1 MGGSNNRFR
10 GRRVVAV
17 LGAVTLSLLGAV
29 GGASSASAAAG
40 TIDFDAEGSILIHK
54 HEHGASGQGK
64 PSGGT
69 LDSPGV
75 AGVRFT
81 AYEITSLPLDDSAS
95 WVTLRTLA
103 VPADACDGTP
113 SLAGQTVDTANGST
127 SSLTNGDGEASI
139 GGLPVAAYLLCETTT
154 PPTVIDKAQP
164 FVVTIPYPNESGT
177 ASESWLYDVNV
188 YPKNGVGSVSKT
200 VIPQAD
206 LGLGA
211 TASFEVTTD
220 IPTIASGA
228 NFTHYW
234 VQDPMDS
241 RLTPLSAPL
250 SPVTSVTVGG
260 VGVPTSSGYYTASVS
275 AGNVVTLEFTSSGLA
290 WLKSQGGKKLVT
302 TFAATVDELG
312 NGVFNNNAFFSAATR
327 VGSVPS
333 DPADPVDP
341 SDPEYPGGSQT
352 ESVVTQNWGDLAVH
366 KVDFGSRST
375 GLEGAVF
382 EVYAAQNPY
391 AATCNSTAYTGDPI
405 SVNSLDAFPTDENG
419 LLHIEGLFVSDN
431 KNDPGRGATQRCY
444 VLKEIA
450 APAGFILPEDGTELR
465 AVAVRTGVTNTATAY
480 DDTITNTRE
489 DGLVLP
495 MTGSNGI
502 VALSVAGTAL
512 IATGLVLAFLARRR
526 RQTA

>member
-40 TIDFDAEGSILIHK
+40 NIDFDAKGSIIIHK
-54 HEHGASGQGK
+54 HVHQDGEEGA
-64 PSGGT
+64 PAGGN

-81 AYEITSLPLDDSAS
+81 AYPLPWLPLNDSAS
-95 WVTLRTLA
+95 WTALRTLS

-113 SLAGQTVDTANGST
+113 SLAGHDLDPST
-127 SSLTNGDGEASI
+127 GRLSSVTLASGRATI
-139 GGLPVAAYLLCETTT
+139 EELPVAAYLLCETTT
-154 PPTVIDKAQP
+154 PSTVIDKAQP

-200 VIPQAD
+200 VVPQAD

-260 VGVPTSSGYYTASVS
+260 TAVPIGYYTASVS
-275 AGNVVTLEFTSSGLA
+275 PGNVVTLEFTSSGLA

-391 AATCNSTAYTGDPI
+391 AANCNSTAYTGDPI

-431 KNDPGRGATQRCY
+431 KNDPGRSATQRCY

>member
-1 MGGSNNRFR
+1 MGGSNNRSR
-10 GRRVVAV
+10 SRRVVAV
-17 LGAVTLSLLGAV
+17 LGAVTLSLLSAV
-29 GGASSASAAAG
+29 GAASSASAADG
-40 TIDFDAEGSILIHK
+40 NIDFDAEGSIIIHK
-54 HEHGASGQGK
+54 HVHQAGEQGT
-64 PSGGT
+64 PGGGD

-103 VPADACDGTP
+103 IPADACEGTP
-113 SLAGQTVDTANGST
+113 SLAGQTVDTANGRP
-127 SSLTNGDGEASI
+127 SSLTLSSGRATIEN
-139 GGLPVAAYLLCETTT
+139 LPVAAYLLCETTT
-154 PPTVIDKAQP
+154 PSTVVDKAQP
-164 FVVTIPYPNESGT
+164 FVVTIPYSNESGT
-177 ASESWLYDVNV
+177 ATENWLYDVNV
-188 YPKNGVGSVSKT
+188 YPKNGVGTVSKT
-200 VIPQAD
+200 VSLQTV

-211 TASFEVTTD
+211 TASFPVTTD
-220 IPTIASGA
+220 IPTIADGA

-241 RLTPLSAPL
+241 RLTPLTP

-260 VGVPTSSGYYTASVS
+260 VDVPSGYYTTSVS
-275 AGNVVTLEFTSSGLA
+275 AGNVVTLEFTSTGLA
-290 WLKSQGGKKLVT
+290 WLSTQGGRRLVT

-312 NGVFNNNAFFSAATR
+312 NGVFNNSAFLSAATR

-341 SDPEYPGGSQT
+341 SDPSYPGGSQT
-352 ESVVTQNWGDLAVH
+352 ESVVTQNWGDLAIH
-366 KVDFGSRST
+366 KVDAGSLNT
-375 GLEGAVF
+375 GLEGAAF

-405 SVNSLDAFPTDENG
+405 SVSGFDVFTTDENG
-419 LLHIEGLFVSDN
+419 LLHIGGLFVSDN
-431 KNDPGRGATQRCY
+431 QNSPGLSATQRCY
-444 VLKEIA
+444 VLREIA
-450 APAGFILPEDGTELR
+450 APAGFILPEDGSEFR
-465 AVAVRTGVTNTATAY
+465 AVAVRTGVTDTAAAY
-480 DDTITNTRE
+480 DDTVRNYRE
-489 DGLVLP
+489 AGLVLP

-502 VALSVAGTAL
+502 VALSVAGAAL